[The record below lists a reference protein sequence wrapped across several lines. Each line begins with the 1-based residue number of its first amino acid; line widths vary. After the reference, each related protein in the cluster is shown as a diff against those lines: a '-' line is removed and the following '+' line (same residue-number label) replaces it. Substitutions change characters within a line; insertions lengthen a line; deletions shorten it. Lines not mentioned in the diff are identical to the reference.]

1 MVAEALGENE
11 LHAGVPLVGKA
22 GHYLFNALKRVG
34 LDREDFRLFNVVAC
48 RPPNNKLAGMPYE
61 SQAVNHCR
69 PNLDSVIAASRREAS
84 ERGLNLVI
92 LTLGKTAFKRVM
104 GFTEKDAVMREDY
117 LCYPFWS
124 PVYECWVIAADHPS
138 YLMRG
143 NHHLISVL
151 QFAALRATE
160 IAEHGLKLD
169 QPQYLLDPEP
179 AVFKSWVASYLD
191 LLERD
196 QDTILSYD
204 IETPMKQGESEE
216 GVEKEDEDADQII
229 LRVSFCYRPGNAVSV
244 PWRPEY
250 LPFISQLFATNGA
263 KMGWN
268 NCPTPDQRVL
278 TADLRWVPAG
288 ELKIGD
294 LLVGMD
300 EFPTAGKKL
309 RRYRQAVVTH
319 AQRGYAPV
327 FRVTFDDGS
336 HVKVTGEHRWLV
348 SQHNRTYGLRKEGGS
363 AWIET
368 SKLKVG
374 QEINRL
380 FDTWDTLNTYDAGYL
395 AGFFDGE
402 GYLSTSPLK
411 IGASQKNGPT
421 LDRVLGL
428 INRMGFRS
436 RGSSPL
442 RAKDADLT
450 NFVIPNGINGSIRF
464 LGSVRPSRLMSK
476 FHPESL
482 GAVWHINT
490 NKTKIAAIES
500 LGLQEIVELST
511 DQATYILEGFAAH
524 NCNYDDPRV
533 RVKTPLNGTSV
544 DAMLAWHVL
553 NSALPKGLGFV
564 TPFYVKNILMWKHL
578 SDAEPAFYN
587 AKDADMALRNYLG
600 IQRDLK
606 DNNLWGVFDRHV
618 IQLNKLFAYMSAKGV
633 TLDQEGRATAETQL
647 KAMLNEVQARIEAA
661 VPLEAKALKVY
672 KKTPKSVEGLIQT
685 SGVRLAKV
693 CPVCETQDVAAKHFK
708 SIGKKRLKAGEEEN
722 LCVGRKPVKKEVM
735 DALWARVEPFAL
747 SKTSLERYQEVLG
760 HKPIYDP
767 KEKKTTFDEKAMM
780 RLMKRYPDDPL
791 YPEVGQFRKLQ
802 KLLTTYIG
810 VTEDGEI
817 RGGLPTDKEGVI
829 HTTFTHNP
837 STLRSASQNPNLQ
850 NLPRPGGPD
859 DPATIIR
866 NLVVARPG
874 NVFLA
879 RDFSGIE
886 AVLVGYAASDPGYMR
901 LARHDVHSFYTAY
914 ALHELD
920 GRVAA
925 NDLPLLSWDDAKLFA
940 RLAEIKKEFKED
952 RNALY
957 KHLVHGANFMQGAR
971 GAAEKILNETGKEF
985 PVALVQKVMNIYFEL
1000 FPAIKKWHIDTLARA
1015 DRDGYIRNP
1024 FGYVHRFY
1032 RVYEWEKIGNQW
1044 QKEPGPDAN
1053 KVIAFWP
1060 QSSAAGIIKD
1070 AMLRM
1075 FHNHFEVAGQYI
1087 RLLVHDEI
1095 FMEVPEAQVAEV
1107 DAIMKMEME
1116 RPIQCMPMMPEWK
1129 MGDYLTILTEAKV
1142 GNRWGSM
1149 K

>member
-1 MVAEALGENE
+1 MIPKPSSCAGCPLYDGPFGSKEGFSRPDGAFNKGVLMVAEALGENE

-61 SQAVNHCR
+61 VQAVNHCR
-69 PNLDSVIAASRREAS
+69 SNLDSVIATSRREAS

-179 AVFKSWVASYLD
+179 AVFKSWVVSYLD

-244 PWRPEY
+244 PWRPEF
-250 LPFISQLFATNGA
+250 LPFISQLFASPGVKT
-263 KMGWN
+263 GWN
-268 NCPTPDQRVL
+268 NQV
-278 TADLRWVPAG
+278 
-288 ELKIGD
+288 
-294 LLVGMD
+294 
-300 EFPTAGKKL
+300 
-309 RRYRQAVVTH
+309 
-319 AQRGYAPV
+319 
-327 FRVTFDDGS
+327 
-336 HVKVTGEHRWLV
+336 
-348 SQHNRTYGLRKEGGS
+348 
-363 AWIET
+363 
-368 SKLKVG
+368 
-374 QEINRL
+374 
-380 FDTWDTLNTYDAGYL
+380 
-395 AGFFDGE
+395 
-402 GYLSTSPLK
+402 
-411 IGASQKNGPT
+411 
-421 LDRVLGL
+421 
-428 INRMGFRS
+428 
-436 RGSSPL
+436 
-442 RAKDADLT
+442 
-450 NFVIPNGINGSIRF
+450 
-464 LGSVRPSRLMSK
+464 
-476 FHPESL
+476 
-482 GAVWHINT
+482 
-490 NKTKIAAIES
+490 
-500 LGLQEIVELST
+500 
-511 DQATYILEGFAAH
+511 
-524 NCNYDDPRV
+524 YDDPRI
-533 RVKTPLNGTSV
+533 RAKMPLNGTSV

-618 IQLNKLFAYMSAKGV
+618 IQLNKLFAFMSAKGV
-633 TLDQEGRATAETQL
+633 TLDQEGRAKAEVQL
-647 KAMLNEVQARIEAA
+647 KAMLDEVQTRIEAA
-661 VPLEAKALKVY
+661 VPLEAKNLKVY

-685 SGVRLAKV
+685 SGVRQSKV
-693 CPVCETQDVAAKHFK
+693 CPTCGIQDVVASHFK
-708 SIGKKRLKAGEEEN
+708 SIGKKRLSTCVTCGVSMKKHGSDHEFMSEAEN
-722 LCVGRKPVKKEVM
+722 PCHGAKPIKKEVI
-735 DALWARVEPFAL
+735 DRLWARVEPFAL
-747 SKTSLERYQEVLG
+747 SKTSLERYQEVLK

-767 KEKKTTFDEKAMM
+767 KEKKITFDEKAMM
-780 RLMKRYPDDPL
+780 RLMKRYPNDPL

-850 NLPRPGGPD
+850 NLPRPGGKD

-886 AVLVGYAASDPGYMR
+886 AVLVGYAASDPGYIR

-920 GRVAA
+920 GRISA
-925 NDLPLLSWDDAKLFA
+925 NDLPLLSWDDEKLFT

-1000 FPAIKKWHIDTLARA
+1000 FPAIKKWHTDTLARA
-1015 DRDGYIRNP
+1015 DQDGYLRNP

-1032 RVYEWEKIGNQW
+1032 RVYEWEKVGDKW

-1075 FHNHFEVAGQYI
+1075 FQNHFETAGQYI

>member
-1 MVAEALGENE
+1 MLSKPSSCAGCPLYDGPFGSKEGFSRPDGAFNKGVLMVAEALGENE
-11 LHAGVPLVGKA
+11 LNAGVPLVGKA

-34 LDREDFRLFNVVAC
+34 LDRDDFRLFNVVAC

-61 SQAVNHCR
+61 AQAVNHCR
-69 PNLDSVIAASRREAS
+69 PNLDSVIAVSRKEAS

-92 LTLGKTAFKRVM
+92 LTLGRTAFKRVM
-104 GFTEKDAVMREDY
+104 GFTDKDAAMREDY

-160 IAEHGLKLD
+160 IAAGRLKLD
-169 QPQYLLDPEP
+169 SPTYLLDPEP
-179 AVFKSWVASYLD
+179 AVFKSWVESYLD

-196 QDTILSYD
+196 PETILSYD

-244 PWRPEY
+244 PWRPEF
-250 LPFISQLFATNGA
+250 LPFISKLFASHGA

-268 NCPTPDQRVL
+268 NCPTPDQKVL
-278 TADLRWVPAG
+278 TADLRWIPAG
-288 ELKIGD
+288 ELKVGD

-300 EFPTAGKKL
+300 EVPTAGKRL

-327 FRVTFDDGS
+327 FKITFDDGS

-348 SQHNRTYGLRKEGGS
+348 SQRSRTYGLRKEGGS
-363 AWIET
+363 AWVET
-368 SKLKVG
+368 SKLKVD

-380 FDTWDTLNTYDAGYL
+380 LDTWDVLDTYDAGYL

-411 IGASQKNGPT
+411 IGASQKT
-421 LDRVLGL
+421 R
-428 INRMGFRS
+428 I
-436 RGSSPL
+436 
-442 RAKDADLT
+442 T
-450 NFVIPNGINGSIRF
+450 
-464 LGSVRPSRLMSK
+464 
-476 FHPESL
+476 
-482 GAVWHINT
+482 
-490 NKTKIAAIES
+490 AIES
-500 LGLQEIVELST
+500 LGLQEIVKLST

-533 RVKTPLNGTSV
+533 RAKTPLNGTSI

-618 IQLNKLFAYMSAKGV
+618 IQLNKLFAFMSAKGV
-633 TLDQEGRATAETQL
+633 TLDQEGRAKAEVQL
-647 KAMLNEVQARIEAA
+647 KAMLDEVQARIEVA
-661 VPLEAKALKVY
+661 VPLEAKNLKVY
-672 KKTPKSVEGLIQT
+672 KKTPKSVDGLIQT
-685 SGVRLAKV
+685 SGVRQSKV
-693 CPVCETQDVAAKHFK
+693 CPTCGIQDVAASHFK
-708 SIGKKRLKAGEEEN
+708 SIGKKRLSTCVTCGVSMKKHGSDHEFMSEAEN
-722 LCVGRKPVKKEVM
+722 PCHGAKPIKKEVI
-735 DALWARVEPFAL
+735 DRLWARVEPFAL
-747 SKTSLERYQEVLG
+747 SKTSLERYQEVLK

-767 KEKKTTFDEKAMM
+767 KEKKITFDEKAMM
-780 RLMKRYPDDPL
+780 RLMKRYPNDPL

-810 VTEDGEI
+810 VTEDGRI

-850 NLPRPGGPD
+850 NLPRPGGKD

-886 AVLVGYAASDPGYMR
+886 AVLVGYAASDPGYIR

-952 RNALY
+952 RNNLY
-957 KHLVHGANFMQGAR
+957 KHLVHGSNFMQGAR

-1015 DRDGYIRNP
+1015 DQDGYLRNP

-1032 RVYEWEKIGNQW
+1032 RVYEWEKVGDKW

-1075 FHNHFEVAGQYI
+1075 FHNHFEVAGQFI
-1087 RLLVHDEI
+1087 RLLIHDEI
-1095 FMEVPEAQVAEV
+1095 FMEVSEAKVDEV
-1107 DAIMKMEME
+1107 DAIMKAEME
-1116 RPIQCMPMMPEWK
+1116 RPIPCMPMMPSWN
-1129 MGDYLTILTEAKV
+1129 MGDYLVILTEAKV